1 MGTPT
6 VKQLSSR
13 HARRVETLSKQIL
26 EMSSEW
32 EDVGQFNMNILAE
45 LHDKMK
51 DVARDLKQTDSDV
64 KG

>member
-13 HARRVETLSKQIL
+13 HARRV
-26 EMSSEW
+26 
-32 EDVGQFNMNILAE
+32 AE

>member
-1 MGTPT
+1 MSAPT

-32 EDVGQFNMNILAE
+32 EDVDQFNMNILAE

-51 DVARDLKQTDSDV
+51 DVIRDLKQADSDV
-64 KG
+64 K